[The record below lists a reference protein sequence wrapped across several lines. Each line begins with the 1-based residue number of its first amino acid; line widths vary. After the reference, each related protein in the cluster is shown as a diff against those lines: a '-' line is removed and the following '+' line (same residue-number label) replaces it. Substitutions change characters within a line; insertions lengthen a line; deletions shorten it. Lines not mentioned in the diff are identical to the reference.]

1 MESTVAEMAT
11 PNNRHSVLSGARVS
25 KFRRTFGSAL
35 LSCLKHDD
43 IDLI

>member
-1 MESTVAEMAT
+1 MNIFHF
-11 PNNRHSVLSGARVS
+11 PNDFNFVTGTDVVS
-25 KFRRTFGSAL
+25 IAAKGTFGSAL